1 MATDFS
7 YLIILLTGVVAL
19 LENRLKR
26 LVILIGIQGFLLLIP
41 LYQEEKGDTFHSVF
55 LALMVIIFKGLLT
68 PAILYWTARR
78 TNSAE
83 STYPKVGYFPTLIL
97 LFIGAVVSYT
107 FIGVIHSFF
116 GNDHPYGFHFVLLLI
131 YVGLVGF
138 VVRRNWFGIVACF
151 SIFENGI
158 FLLTLLL
165 KSGVPLGSEF
175 GSFIDAVLIIGA
187 GAALRINSEKGKE
200 ETSA

>member
-26 LVILIGIQGFLLLIP
+26 LVILIGVQGFLLLIP
-41 LYQEEKGDTFHSVF
+41 LYQEEGGDTFHSVF
-55 LALMVIIFKGLLT
+55 LALMVVVFKGLLT

-83 STYPKVGYFPTLIL
+83 STYPKVGYLPTLAL
-97 LFIGAVVSYT
+97 LFAGAAISYT
-107 FIGVIHSFF
+107 FMGMIANFF
-116 GNDHPYGFHFVLLLI
+116 GKSHQYAFLFVLLLI
-131 YVGLVGF
+131 YVGIVGF
-138 VVRRNWFGIVACF
+138 VVRRNWFGVFACF
-151 SIFENGI
+151 SIFENGT
-158 FLLTLLL
+158 FLLTLIL
-165 KSGVPLGSEF
+165 KSGVPIGSEF